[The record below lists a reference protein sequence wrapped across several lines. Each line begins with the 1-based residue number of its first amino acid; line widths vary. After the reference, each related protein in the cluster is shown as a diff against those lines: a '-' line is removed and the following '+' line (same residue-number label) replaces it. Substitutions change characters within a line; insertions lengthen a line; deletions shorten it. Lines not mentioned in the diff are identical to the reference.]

1 MASSPFD
8 ILQHQAESAV
18 RSQINQQKSRVRK
31 ELSLVTQ
38 VRQMY
43 TGADRA
49 MSRALDSVWKGGH
62 EPQQA
67 GELREED
74 PADTKPV
81 ICADGYRRRS
91 PVQRYRR
98 PQDGHLR
105 RKVIRWVV
113 VAVLAVLLVLTIWKG
128 NLLHL

>member
-1 MASSPFD
+1 MAASPFD
-8 ILQHQAESAV
+8 ILQRQAESTV
-18 RSQINQQKSRVRK
+18 RSQIQQQKSRVRR

-49 MSRALDSVWKGGH
+49 MSRALDSVWKGGDA
-62 EPQQA
+62 PRQA
-67 GELREED
+67 GELMEEE
-74 PADTKPV
+74 PADTRPV

-98 PQDGHLR
+98 PQDGRWR
-105 RKVIRWVV
+105 RRVIRWVV
-113 VAVLAVLLVLTIWKG
+113 VAVLAVLLALTVWKG
-128 NLLHL
+128 NLLHF